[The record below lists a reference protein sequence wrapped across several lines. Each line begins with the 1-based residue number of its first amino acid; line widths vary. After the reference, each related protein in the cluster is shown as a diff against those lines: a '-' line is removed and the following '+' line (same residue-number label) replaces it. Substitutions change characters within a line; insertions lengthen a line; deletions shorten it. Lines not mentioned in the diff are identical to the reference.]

1 MKVFAVLALVGL
13 SGWVQA
19 GCGGCGKTA
28 GTDAG
33 GMTDGHTADGGAIA
47 GADGATVAGDTTG
60 GAAAGD
66 VAGDAAAG
74 DAAAGDAAAQGEAE
88 RRRKIIEALAN
99 LEVPGLKRVR
109 GEARGESATLL
120 FDSLTPNDRGQ
131 TAAIEATIGFCDGCP
146 AVTKQEVEG
155 RKDAQLAQ
163 YGELHAKNPGLV
175 FKIEDIELMPMR
187 QGVSTFVRS
196 FVDDGTTRAAIL
208 AMEVVWVDSGVSARF
223 QAYPRSGFPT
233 SAAEQ
238 EKSITQAEL
247 ADLVRSV
254 FKAAAAVIWPPQ

>member
-1 MKVFAVLALVGL
+1 MKLFAMLALVGMT
-13 SGWVQA
+13 SGFQVA
-19 GCGGCGKTA
+19 CGGCGKTA
-28 GTDAG
+28 ADAADGSAIDAG
-33 GMTDGHTADGGAIA
+33 AGEADTAAAPAAADGGAIGEVA
-47 GADGATVAGDTTG
+47 AADVTGAD
-60 GAAAGD
+60 
-66 VAGDAAAG
+66 
-74 DAAAGDAAAQGEAE
+74 AAQASEAE
-88 RRRKIIEALAN
+88 RRRKVIEALAN

-131 TAAIEATIGFCDGCP
+131 TAAIELSIGFCDQCP
-146 AVTKQEVEG
+146 AVTKADVEA

-163 YGELHAKNPGLV
+163 YGDLHAKNPGLV

-196 FVDDGTTRAAIL
+196 YVDDGTTRAAIL
-208 AMEVVWVDSGVSARF
+208 AMEVVWVDNGMSARF

-238 EKSITQAEL
+238 EKSVTQAEL
-247 ADLVRSV
+247 GDLVRAV
-254 FKAAAAVIWPPQ
+254 FKAASAVIWPPQ